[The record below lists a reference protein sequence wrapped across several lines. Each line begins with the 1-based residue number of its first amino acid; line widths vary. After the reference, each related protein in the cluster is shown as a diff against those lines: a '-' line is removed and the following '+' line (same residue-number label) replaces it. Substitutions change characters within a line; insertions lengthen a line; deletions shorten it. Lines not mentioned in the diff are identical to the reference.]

1 MMTMMIMIQAL
12 GNYCYNLDRDDD
24 DDDDDGDQDD
34 DEYFC
39 VIRVLASARGQP
51 GL

>member
-12 GNYCYNLDRDDD
+12 GNYCHNLDH

>member
-1 MMTMMIMIQAL
+1 MMTMMIMIHAL
-12 GNYCYNLDRDDD
+12 GNYCHNPQNLD

>member
-12 GNYCYNLDRDDD
+12 GKYCYTL
-24 DDDDDGDQDD
+24 DDDDGDQDD

>member
-12 GNYCYNLDRDDD
+12 GNYCYNLDHD